1 MENSQLSKSRQTG
14 SNEIRNERG
23 MKIFQSVTLVFLALF
38 WIGFAIS
45 YYRGIENNISTYG
58 ILILTFSLINQEVLF
73 KGEKAQNKSQLGA
86 VPHGGGRDPCRAAG
100 MGPVPAP
107 LPGREGDRHPDPGRG
122 SLLHLH
128 GAGLPWHKHPHR
140 APADM
145 DHQV

>member
-58 ILILTFSLINQEVLF
+58 ILILTFSLIKFYLRERKRRISFWMCWRKQKEF
-73 KGEKAQNKSQLGA
+73 FFA
-86 VPHGGGRDPCRAAG
+86 
-100 MGPVPAP
+100 PV
-107 LPGREGDRHPDPGRG
+107 H
-122 SLLHLH
+122 
-128 GAGLPWHKHPHR
+128 
-140 APADM
+140 
-145 DHQV
+145 